1 MNQETNLTP
10 NLWNKKNQLIK
21 KLMIPQ
27 TNMNQ
32 ETNVTPNL
40 WNKKNN

>member
-1 MNQETNLTP
+1 MIPETNLTP
-10 NLWNKKNQLIK
+10 NLCYKKQLIK
-21 KLMIPQ
+21 KLMIPE

-40 WNKKNN
+40 